1 MSAAKRA
8 AKNESTFRDRK
19 NKRTNGTL
27 DHAKTHPISQEIRE
41 WPTEF
46 DMGVPRMAEKLISKR
61 V

>member
-1 MSAAKRA
+1 MSAAKRP
-8 AKNESTFRDRK
+8 AKNESTIRDRK
-19 NKRTNGTL
+19 TNEKNDTL
-27 DHAKTHPISQEIRE
+27 EIRKTRPMSQEVRE